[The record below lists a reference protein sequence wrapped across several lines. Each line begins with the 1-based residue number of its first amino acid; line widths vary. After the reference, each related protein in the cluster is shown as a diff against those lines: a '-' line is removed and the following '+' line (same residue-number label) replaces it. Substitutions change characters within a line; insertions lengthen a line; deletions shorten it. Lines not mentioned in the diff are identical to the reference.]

1 MTVDDALKIIAQERL
16 DVMAE
21 GMSAE
26 ECSQIAAYVLHDAVL
41 KDRRA
46 MLTLRERHIAAQD
59 EVDRLA
65 ELLRK
70 ANPSWGSPMHLNRV
84 LAVGEPCAGKWIE
97 GRGGRALWECRCG
110 ATEPRQCKTETANVN
125 SPRSKLVY
133 NKITKRIEKTRASDG
148 LVLESFDPPILE
160 D

>member
-16 DVMAE
+16 DAMAE
-21 GMSAE
+21 GMTAE

-70 ANPSWGSPMHLNRV
+70 ADPSWGSPMHLNHR
-84 LAVGEPCAGKWIE
+84 
-97 GRGGRALWECRCG
+97 
-110 ATEPRQCKTETANVN
+110 TT
-125 SPRSKLVY
+125 KLVY
-133 NKITKRIEKTRASDG
+133 NKETRKIDMVKDHDG
-148 LVLESFDPPILE
+148 LVVDSFDPPE
-160 D
+160 GM